1 MLIQVFDLFDS
12 YHNHFSI
19 SVQYLLHP
27 IVSFF
32 YTLAI
37 SAKLVVLNSF
47 ETCIFTAFRH
57 VLFIRRGYDVG

>member
-12 YHNHFSI
+12 YLNHFSI
-19 SVQYLLHP
+19 SVQYLLHS

-32 YTLAI
+32 YTSAT
-37 SAKLVVLNSF
+37 SAKLVLVNSF
-47 ETCIFTAFRH
+47 RTCIFTAFRH